1 MKAIIIRGPH
11 FEQTEKK
18 VYEYLSKV
26 ISKQAAKSEIKEIKA
41 WDEKNQDLK

>member
-18 VYEYLSKV
+18 VYEYLSKI
-26 ISKQAAKSEIKEIKA
+26 ISKQVVKSDKEIKA
-41 WDEKNQDLK
+41 WDGKNQDLK